1 MRLRLPD
8 PGAHALLG
16 GDEIL
21 QARPLQLPAEPGH
34 VDGEGVLIHVGV
46 GLPQTLHEGFPAH
59 DFPLLLQKGLENAA
73 FIFGQGQPPA
83 PVQKGGCRR
92 IQNGSPVLQGRLR
105 RAEVVGPAQQS
116 LNLGREHIQVE
127 GLGQEVVASQVHG
140 HDDVEIV

>member
-1 MRLRLPD
+1 MPFLVAMKSSRP
-8 PGAHALLG
+8 A
-16 GDEIL
+16 
-21 QARPLQLPAEPGH
+21 PLQLPAEPGH
-34 VDGEGVLIHVGV
+34 VDGKGVLIHVGV
-46 GLPQTLHEGFPAH
+46 GLPQALHEGFPAH

-116 LNLGREHIQVE
+116 LNLGQEHIQVE